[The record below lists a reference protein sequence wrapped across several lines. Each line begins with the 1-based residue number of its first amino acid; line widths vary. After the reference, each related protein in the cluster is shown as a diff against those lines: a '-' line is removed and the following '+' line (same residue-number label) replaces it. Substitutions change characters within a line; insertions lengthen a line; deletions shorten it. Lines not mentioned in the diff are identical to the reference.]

1 MLFAVSASQDINTLQ
16 DGAFDV
22 AIIGGGVAGNYTAWR
37 LIKDQPKLK
46 IVVIEQSER
55 LGGRLYSE
63 PISGINSVQIEHGGM
78 RFSRNHKLLSH
89 LVDYLGLPT
98 RPFKSVLANKNPIFI
113 RGYHTS
119 LEKITNGDSVPYK
132 IPAELG
138 TNSPG
143 EVVPA
148 SILLFL
154 KKQGIH
160 PSQNKNLID
169 CLGEA
174 SFNGQRFDELSF
186 KDLLEH
192 VCSSE
197 VLAYYNDVH
206 GYWVDTHA
214 DVSARELL
222 LGFLPFVS
230 DSDTITISS
239 GMQSLPIKLAE
250 LATQSGCQYRTGR
263 KLKSIRKSSEYFE
276 LGVSSEDSNET
287 FIATKIVLALPP
299 NRIRKIEG
307 LVDLAPSL
315 INRLNS
321 VVEILA
327 VKTHFV
333 YNSCWWRSK
342 QITEGEARTDLP
354 MRQCLYMGSDHS
366 IQNSTNEI
374 PGSANNAELS
384 VLLASYT
391 DSEAS
396 DFWRKTAAKS
406 PPYANVH
413 GPADPSLQ
421 CSEGVIRELTKQLEI
436 LHSLSVKLPYWA
448 SMCDWKEQPS
458 GVATHSWRSGY
469 DSAKVIPLI
478 RQPNPKLHLY
488 ICGEAFSQEQGW
500 VNGALRSAEAMLR
513 SCFNLQSPSW
523 ANSSIPIDIVK
534 TDTF

>member
-1 MLFAVSASQDINTLQ
+1 MSANQDIDKPQ
-16 DGAFDV
+16 SGAFDV
-22 AIIGGGVAGNYTAWR
+22 AIVGGGVAGNYTAWR

-46 IVVIEQSER
+46 IIIIEQSAR

-63 PISGINSVQIEHGGM
+63 QISGINSVQVEHGGM

-119 LEKITNGDSVPYK
+119 LEKITAGDRVPYK

-154 KKQGIH
+154 SKQGIH
-160 PSQNKNLID
+160 PSQSKNLID

-174 SFNGQRFDELSF
+174 NFNGKRFEELSF
-186 KDLLEH
+186 KDLLQH

-230 DSDTITISS
+230 DSDTITIST

-250 LATQSGCQYRTGR
+250 LATQSGCQYRTCS
-263 KLKSIRKSSEYFE
+263 KLKSIQKSSEQFE
-276 LGVSSEDSNET
+276 LRVSSDDLNET
-287 FIATKIVLALPP
+287 VIAKRVVLALPP

-307 LVDLAPSL
+307 LAELAPSL
-315 INRLNS
+315 ISRLNS

-327 VKTHFV
+327 VKTHFI
-333 YNSCWWRSK
+333 YNHCWWRSR

-374 PGSANNAELS
+374 PGSADNAELS

-396 DFWRKTAAKS
+396 DYWRNTAAKS
-406 PPYANVH
+406 SPYANAR
-413 GPADPSLQ
+413 GPVDPSLQ
-421 CSEGVIRELTKQLEI
+421 CSEGVIRELTKQLET
-436 LHSLSVKLPYWA
+436 LHSQSVKLPYWA

-469 DSAKVIPLI
+469 DSARIIPLI
-478 RQPNPKLHLY
+478 RQPNPKLPLY

-513 SCFNLQSPSW
+513 SCFNLQAPSW
-523 ANSSIPIDIVK
+523 ANSSIPIDIA
-534 TDTF
+534 